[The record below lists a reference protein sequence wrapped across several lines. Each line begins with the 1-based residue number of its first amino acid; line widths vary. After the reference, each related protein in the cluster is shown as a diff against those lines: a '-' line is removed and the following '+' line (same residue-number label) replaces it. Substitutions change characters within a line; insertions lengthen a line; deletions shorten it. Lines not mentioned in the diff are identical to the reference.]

1 MKAIDWLLVV
11 AVLVFIFSGSPTVF
25 GPSSAV
31 VVYES
36 AEYIPEPYVV
46 GALADI
52 ESRIVDQH
60 ITTGNKET
68 PEYLS
73 NAIDAA
79 KKNGLPA
86 LVILKGSTVNKVVDL
101 PSDADGIRDAIR

>member
-11 AVLVFIFSGSPTVF
+11 AVLVFVFSGSPTVF

-60 ITTGNKET
+60 ITTGDKET
-68 PEYLS
+68 PAYLS
-73 NAIDAA
+73 DAIDAA
-79 KKNGLPA
+79 KKKRLTRAGNPQRFNRKQGRRF
-86 LVILKGSTVNKVVDL
+86 T
-101 PSDADGIRDAIR
+101 IRRRWNQERD